1 MEHVLACAIGAWP
14 PDGGS
19 LRRAKIGF
27 PVIARD
33 RRGFCRWGRPFGGL
47 EWTIL
52 VDHAA
57 AIRDAL
63 A

>member
-14 PDGGS
+14 PDSGS
-19 LRRAKIGF
+19 RRRAKIGF

-33 RRGFCRWGRPFGGL
+33 RRGFFRSGRPFGGF

-52 VDHAA
+52 VDDAA

>member
-1 MEHVLACAIGAWP
+1 MEHVRARAIGAWP

-33 RRGFCRWGRPFGGL
+33 RRCFCRSGRPFAGF

-52 VDHAA
+52 VDDAA

>member
-1 MEHVLACAIGAWP
+1 MEHLLARASGAWV

-27 PVIARD
+27 PMIAHD
-33 RRGFCRWGRPFGGL
+33 QRGFCRLGRPFCGC
-47 EWTIL
+47 EWHIP
-52 VDHAA
+52 VNDFV

>member
-1 MEHVLACAIGAWP
+1 MEHVLARASGAWV

-27 PVIARD
+27 PMIAHD
-33 RRGFCRWGRPFGGL
+33 QRGFCRSGRPFAGF
-47 EWTIL
+47 EWNIL
-52 VDHAA
+52 VDDVA